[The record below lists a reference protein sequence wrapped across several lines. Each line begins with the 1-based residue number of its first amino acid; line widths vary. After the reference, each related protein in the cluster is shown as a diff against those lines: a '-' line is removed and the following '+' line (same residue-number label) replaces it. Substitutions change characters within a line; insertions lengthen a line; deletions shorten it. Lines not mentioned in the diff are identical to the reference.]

1 MSLVGEGHARQRKMS
16 ELLHD
21 HNKDTIGGKNEVRKQ
36 KTKSKLITKVQSL
49 NNTSFQGNL
58 WFLVTNK

>member
-21 HNKDTIGGKNEVRKQ
+21 HNKATIGGKNESEKTNRNQ
-36 KTKSKLITKVQSL
+36 KAS
-49 NNTSFQGNL
+49 
-58 WFLVTNK
+58 